1 MEVSVLPESDTLSD
15 NIPCL
20 AYGSSHFQQEWP
32 YCLAT
37 TQRSYRCKNKLWGTW
52 REEGLLVTGC
62 RGKVVPSSRSNYS
75 SKDMLWRK
83 PPEQCSRGV
92 CGKDIF
98 LGQVGLIQRH
108 MDICKAGVCIC
119 AGHLRLSLAP
129 AKILHLGNRSHP
141 GLKEAQWLAGYKYL
155 HIFPSTVLKGASS
168 WCAQMSKGKWDGC
181 EGEGP

>member
-37 TQRSYRCKNKLWGTW
+37 TQRSYRCKNKLWKTW

-62 RGKVVPSSRSNYS
+62 RGKVVPSSQSNYS

-98 LGQVGLIQRH
+98 FRTEVGINPKTH
-108 MDICKAGVCIC
+108 
-119 AGHLRLSLAP
+119 GHLQGRSLHLCWSPQALLTTSEDLAP
-129 AKILHLGNRSHP
+129 REQISSRTERGPVTCRLQVP
-141 GLKEAQWLAGYKYL
+141 T
-155 HIFPSTVLKGASS
+155 HISLNCPQRGIKLMCPDV
-168 WCAQMSKGKWDGC
+168 
-181 EGEGP
+181 